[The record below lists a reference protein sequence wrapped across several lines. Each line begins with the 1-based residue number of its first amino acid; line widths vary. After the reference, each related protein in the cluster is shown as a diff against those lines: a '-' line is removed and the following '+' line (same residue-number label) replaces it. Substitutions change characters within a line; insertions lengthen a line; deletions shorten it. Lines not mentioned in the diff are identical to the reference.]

1 MVLPLYSCIV
11 WLIWNHWSRCMYI
24 HPPWNETGTLN
35 TRLFILVILPQL
47 ADTAAQCFHGFQCEV
62 EHLHCMISKYSWSD
76 LVWFKWNVNS
86 HYVCTISYL
95 VSILGLPAPPTKL
108 MPSSTVF
115 DAKGRPQLDVIR
127 PHLIAEGRLTEEAIL
142 RIISETSAIL
152 RSEKTMLDLEAPIT
166 GEYSSFRSLPL
177 FF

>member
-1 MVLPLYSCIV
+1 MQHQLSHFFFCQSEFLPSPSKRVMLCEQHFLHLFKSC
-11 WLIWNHWSRCMYI
+11 
-24 HPPWNETGTLN
+24 
-35 TRLFILVILPQL
+35 
-47 ADTAAQCFHGFQCEV
+47 
-62 EHLHCMISKYSWSD
+62 
-76 LVWFKWNVNS
+76 
-86 HYVCTISYL
+86 
-95 VSILGLPAPPTKL
+95 GLPAPPTKL

-166 GEYSSFRSLPL
+166 GFCCGLPIINSGVMSYTQRCFPTEKATYYRRL
-177 FF
+177 LA